1 MTEKQIQAL
10 KSLNQ
15 LRIDLKN
22 TSGDLPRD
30 LEITLEDIKEY
41 ILRNF

>member
-22 TSGDLPRD
+22 SSGDLQRD
-30 LEITLEDIKEY
+30 LDITLEDIKEY